1 MPDSNLDYR
10 TLMENSPENSPAEDP
25 VAQNHTKSVAE
36 IAREHNRAL
45 HAFLMARVGDEHEAR
60 EVAQEAY
67 VRMLQID
74 RPGAISYLR
83 AYLFRIAANIAI
95 DRARERS
102 NRARLLHAQFAT
114 FADAVDE
121 LSPDRHVL
129 SGEDLRTLQGALD
142 ELSEKPRR
150 AFMLCHVKGFSDEY
164 IGRELGI
171 SARMVRRYLAE
182 ASLYC
187 RRGTK
192 TDPGCGGESDPPG
205 WAESLVQICG

>member
-1 MPDSNLDYR
+1 MPDSSLNYR
-10 TLMENSPENSPAEDP
+10 TPIDAAPDDASAGDP
-25 VAQNHTKSVAE
+25 VADSHHRSVEA
-36 IAREHNRAL
+36 IARDHNRAL

-95 DRARERS
+95 DRARERN
-102 NRARLLHAQFAT
+102 NRARLLHAQFADA
-114 FADAVDE
+114 ADAVDE
-121 LSPDRHVL
+121 LSPDRHVF
-129 SGEDLRTLQGALD
+129 SAADLQTLQGALD
-142 ELSEKPRR
+142 ELAEKPRR
-150 AFMLCHVKGFSDEY
+150 AFVLCHVKGFSDEY
-164 IGRELGI
+164 IARELGV

-187 RRGTK
+187 QLRVKGLTPAQARG
-192 TDPGCGGESDPPG
+192 G
-205 WAESLVQICG
+205 AR